1 MMKKLAMMVA
11 LAAMVAAPGIASA
24 ATNHPD
30 QTNIQNSSNLVVQGG
45 QVIVHPAGNTS
56 VRFHLTP
63 AGIEIVRTGASYIDN
78 RTIGASTRFR
88 TSGST
93 DRDTLNLVLEPDG
106 DAIFAAQV
114 IVGTTMSAAVVEIRG
129 AGNDLAE
136 SFMVNNPIDHV
147 EAGMVVSIDPKNP
160 GEMVL
165 ANSAYDSKVA
175 GVINGAGGLH
185 AGIHLG
191 DTHAADSGYRQ
202 VALTGRVYVK
212 ADPSNGVIT
221 PGDML
226 TTSMVPGHAM
236 KVTDH
241 AKAQGA
247 IIGKAM
253 TPVNAETGLV
263 LVLVSLQ

>member
-1 MMKKLAMMVA
+1 MKKTILMMACA
-11 LAAMVAAPGIASA
+11 LVLSTVASA
-24 ATNHPD
+24 QTTNFPG
-30 QTNIQNSSNLVVQGG
+30 QVNVQNAGAIVAQGG
-45 QVIVHPAGNTS
+45 QIIVHPAGDTS
-56 VRFHLTP
+56 IRFHLLP
-63 AGIEIVRTGASYIDN
+63 HGIEIFRPGASYVDN
-78 RTIGASTRFR
+78 RSIGASTRFR
-88 TSGST
+88 TSDAA
-93 DRDTLNLVLEPDG
+93 DRDTLNLILEPDG
-106 DAIFAAQV
+106 DAIFSDTV
-114 IVGTTMSAAVVEIRG
+114 SAAVVEIRG

-136 SFMVNNPIDHV
+136 SFKVNNPV
-147 EAGMVVSIDPKNP
+147 EQVKAGMVVSIDPKNP
-160 GEMVL
+160 GEMAL
-165 ANSAYDSKVA
+165 STKAYDSKVA
-175 GVINGAGGLH
+175 GIINGAGGLH

-191 DTHAADSGYRQ
+191 DTYSADSGFRQ

-212 ADPSNGVIT
+212 ADKSNGVIT

-226 TTSMVPGHAM
+226 TTSAIPGHAM